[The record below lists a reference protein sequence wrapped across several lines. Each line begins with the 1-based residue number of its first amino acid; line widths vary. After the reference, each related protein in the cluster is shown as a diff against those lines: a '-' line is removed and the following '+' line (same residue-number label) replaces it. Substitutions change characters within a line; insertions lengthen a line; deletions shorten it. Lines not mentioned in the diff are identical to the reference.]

1 MRSTRAAAAP
11 AGALAAALAGVLL
24 LAACTGGGPDDAPAA
39 STPPSAS
46 PSPTAT
52 PAPAP
57 APSAEPTAR
66 VDAAAADAYVA
77 AVGEDL
83 GRDST
88 GIKDVL
94 ISQGVFICQTLSVT
108 GQSVDEAVEVYEQ
121 YLAEDPVT
129 TGPLWD
135 NAVRHLCPELVD
147 GYELVLDRAQA

>member
-1 MRSTRAAAAP
+1 MRSTRAAAA
-11 AGALAAALAGVLL
+11 LAGVVL
-24 LAACTGGGPDDAPAA
+24 LAACTGGEPDPAPEPTTTS
-39 STPPSAS
+39 ST
-46 PSPTAT
+46 
-52 PAPAP
+52 APAP
-57 APSAEPTAR
+57 APTTPAAPATTPAEPTPAPEPTAR
-66 VDAAAADAYVA
+66 VDAAAADAFVA

-88 GIKDVL
+88 EIKDVL

-108 GQSVDEAVEVYEQ
+108 ARSPDEAAEVYQQ

-147 GYELVLDRAQA
+147 GYELVLDRAQG